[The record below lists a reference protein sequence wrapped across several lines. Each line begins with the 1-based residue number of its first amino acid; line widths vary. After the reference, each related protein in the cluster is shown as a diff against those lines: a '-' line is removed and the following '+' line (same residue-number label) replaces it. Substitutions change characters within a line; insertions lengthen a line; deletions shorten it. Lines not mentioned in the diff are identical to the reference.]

1 MKGIIMNLLGKTW
14 ENINI
19 SLKQA
24 IFKKSIKMLN
34 IKEVKMCV
42 IGYIKIENF
51 SYPKNP
57 LREWPN
63 NPAEW

>member
-1 MKGIIMNLLGKTW
+1 
-14 ENINI
+14 
-19 SLKQA
+19 
-24 IFKKSIKMLN
+24 MLN